1 MERIPQPLPEMAHWV
16 LAMMDAAPNDPPHK
30 IRYAPVS
37 GFVYVAAVDKERRRM
52 KILAPVSGRL
62 GDKPLVWGKW
72 PEPHINLL
80 G

>member
-1 MERIPQPLPEMAHWV
+1 
-16 LAMMDAAPNDPPHK
+16 MMDAAPNDPPHK